1 LQSDS
6 QRFTALEDF
15 MKKRL
20 WLLPLALLAVSPVT
34 HAQGG
39 NAADEKAIRN
49 IETKWETAWNQHDVA
64 AMTRLFAPGADVIN
78 LAGEWFKGR
87 DAFAKSLEAL
97 HSAKVKDS
105 VWQTEETQ
113 IKFLTPEIAIV
124 HVYFNSHGEKNPD
137 GTPLP
142 PRRGIFTRVE
152 VKGNGEWLIAASQ
165 ATKIVPPETASL
177 IAAPTGNVGQ

>member
-1 LQSDS
+1 MRKESWV
-6 QRFTALEDF
+6 QRHCLSIAL
-15 MKKRL
+15 L
-20 WLLPLALLAVSPVT
+20 LSLLLPSVLR
-34 HAQGG
+34 AQSGS
-39 NAADEKAIRN
+39 ASDEKEILN
-49 IETKWETAWNQHDVA
+49 VETKWERAWNHHDVA
-64 AMTRLFAPGADVIN
+64 AMVRLGVTDADYVN

-105 VWQTEETQ
+105 VWQTEETH

-142 PRRGIFTRVE
+142 PRRGVFTRVE
-152 VKGNGEWLIAASQ
+152 VKRNGEWLIAASQ
-165 ATKIVPPETASL
+165 ATKIVPPETVNL
-177 IAAPTGNVGQ
+177 TAAPHVNLGQ